1 MHCLVKRAGSVFN
14 AAVPMALIFLA
25 ACATSSDKSA
35 WQRFEFNEP
44 EMGVNFGLT
53 FYARDKSAARR
64 AAKEVYERIEALN
77 AIFSDYNPNSELN
90 RLTHQPV
97 GRSVKVS
104 EELFVILQLAQS
116 LSLETNGA
124 FDITAGPYTRLWRQ
138 ARRQKKLAGPIL
150 LKQAAQSVGHEKLDL
165 NSTTRTVTCLAL
177 GMRLDLGGIAKGWA
191 ADEALSVLRK
201 HGITR
206 SLCAASGDIAIGD
219 SPPGKEGWE
228 VGVRAL
234 DKHGNFYNRTLSLR
248 NCAVSTSGDTF
259 QFIEIGGQ
267 RYSHIVNP
275 RTGLGLTNRIM
286 VSVIADKAMETDS
299 QATAISVLGAQNGM
313 TYAKKKGIA
322 VIITPM
328 HGKNQTVRTSPQWQ
342 ERFR

>member
-1 MHCLVKRAGSVFN
+1 
-14 AAVPMALIFLA
+14 
-25 ACATSSDKSA
+25 
-35 WQRFEFNEP
+35 
-44 EMGVNFGLT
+44 
-53 FYARDKSAARR
+53 
-64 AAKEVYERIEALN
+64 
-77 AIFSDYNPNSELN
+77 
-90 RLTHQPV
+90 
-97 GRSVKVS
+97 
-104 EELFVILQLAQS
+104 
-116 LSLETNGA
+116 

-342 ERFR
+342 ECFR

>member
-342 ERFR
+342 ECFR

>member
-150 LKQAAQSVGHEKLDL
+150 LKQAAQSVGHEKLNL

-342 ERFR
+342 ECFR

>member
-1 MHCLVKRAGSVFN
+1 
-14 AAVPMALIFLA
+14 MALIFLA

-342 ERFR
+342 ECFR

>member
-1 MHCLVKRAGSVFN
+1 MHRLRKSTSSLFGNALPLSVI
-14 AAVPMALIFLA
+14 LLA

-234 DKHGNFYNRTLSLR
+234 DIHGNFYNRTLSLR

-286 VSVIADKAMETDS
+286 VNVVADKAVETDS
-299 QATAISVLGAQNGM
+299 QATVISVLGAQKGM
-313 TYAKKKGIA
+313 AYAKKNGIA

-328 HGKNQTVRTSPQWQ
+328 HGRNQTVRTSPQWQ